1 MGCEVGLIVVPTLSD
16 GIAGEGV
23 VGISGVFG
31 SGGRGVMVGAVVVG
45 IESRGV
51 CLFLRRGMR

>member
-1 MGCEVGLIVVPTLSD
+1 MIVGPTLGDS
-16 GIAGEGV
+16 IAGEGV
-23 VGISGVFG
+23 VVISGVFG